1 MQALAQELG
10 FGPDL
15 LRGVAE
21 AQKQTLIDDR
31 RAEEGEREGR
41 FRARRRGRH
50 EGADFLD
57 PLFGL

>member
-10 FGPDL
+10 FCPDL

-31 RAEEGEREGR
+31 RAEEGEREGGLQ
-41 FRARRRGRH
+41 ARRRGN